1 MSFYNAV
8 ICRYGELGLKG
19 KNRNKFEDC
28 FVNNIRYLLKNVD
41 NLKIYKIRGRVWIQ
55 HEEKNLFSDEEMCE
69 IRKRLPHL
77 FGLETFSPVIMC
89 EPEID
94 ALEKIV
100 SDTSHGML
108 DTLLEKYKNPSFCV
122 RVRRSD
128 KRFPLT
134 SKEMEI
140 KLAFVVGE
148 HPKRDDFKVDLE
160 NADMTIGCEIRTEF
174 AFIYYEII
182 SGPGGLPVG
191 SNSPILSLISGGID
205 SPVASYLAMKRG
217 CAVEFLTFHSDPYTP
232 QESVDKV
239 LDLVKVLND
248 IQKPQR
254 LHLCNLAPFQKL
266 VRDNCNERFR
276 TVLYRRAM
284 MRIAEK
290 VAKQRKKLALL
301 TGEAIGQV
309 ASQTIANM
317 SVIDKSCDMLIL
329 RPLLG
334 TDKKDIIEFARKIGT
349 FEISKLQVPDSCTVF
364 APSSPATAA
373 KLGKVESE
381 ELLIP
386 NYEEELDKAIENMKT
401 IRYQ

>member
-28 FVNNIRYLLKNVD
+28 FVNNIRYLLKRVED
-41 NLKIYKIRGRVWIQ
+41 LKIYRIRGRVWIQ
-55 HEEKNLFSDEEMCE
+55 HQEKKHFTDEEMCE

-77 FGLETFSPVIMC
+77 FGLESFSPVIMC
-89 EPEID
+89 EPELEE
-94 ALEKIV
+94 LEKIV
-100 SDTSHGML
+100 GETSVGMF
-108 DTLLEKYKNPSFCV
+108 DTLLEKYKNASFCV

-140 KLAFVVGE
+140 KLAFIIGQ
-148 HPKRDDFKVDLE
+148 HPKRDDFTVSLD
-160 NADMTIGCEIRTEF
+160 NPDITVGCEIRTEF

-191 SNSPILSLISGGID
+191 SNSPIMSLISGGID
-205 SPVASYLAMKRG
+205 SPVAAYQAMKRG

-232 QESVDKV
+232 KESIDKV

-284 MRIAEK
+284 MRIAAK
-290 VAKQRKKLALL
+290 VAKRRKKLALL

-309 ASQTIANM
+309 ASQTIVNM
-317 SVIDKSCDMLIL
+317 GVIDKATDMLIL

-334 TDKKDIIEFARKIGT
+334 TDKKDIIDFARNIGT

-364 APSSPATAA
+364 APASPATSA
-373 KLGKVESE
+373 KLGKVENE

-386 NYEEELDKAIENMKT
+386 DYEEELDKVIENMKT